1 MTEGTENTKAA
12 ASQTRRQL
20 LRFGLAAAPVLVTIR
35 ARPAFAESSLGSIGI
50 AYGAYTAS
58 GQALRVN
65 SNGDLLDVDGNVVT
79 NQDDAAVWKNPSR
92 RDDPNDNSNFE
103 AQSP

>member
-1 MTEGTENTKAA
+1 M
-12 ASQTRRQL
+12 
-20 LRFGLAAAPVLVTIR
+20 LRLGLAAAPVLVTIR
-35 ARPAFAESSLGSIGI
+35 ARPVFAESSLGSLGI
-50 AYGAYTAS
+50 AYGAYSTS

-79 NQDDAAVWKNPSR
+79 DQNKAAVWKDPSR
-92 RDDPNDNSNFE
+92 RDDPNNNSNFE